1 MLQATSP
8 SCVKTLL
15 LLILSLSSLHVS
27 TCSGID
33 GDGETD
39 WFGAEDPDRLPKAT
53 KHQMCQACAMSTIQL
68 HQRSPILKL
77 DVGKISAQKR
87 FEREEFAFAVT
98 EVGFCAEVSFISYDV
113 HHATAGKWCKDFMDK
128 YNEDQQV
135 EERLAKG
142 VAGGDGFDLKE
153 LVCKDVCKNIPEKDH
168 FPQRMDPY
176 KKDSEWQAAEGSLGG
191 GGGGGGGGSSNG
203 GGSDLGGWKIRGG
216 GDEDEDDEL

>member
-1 MLQATSP
+1 MMFVHYNQSSTRFSFFPIL
-8 SCVKTLL
+8 VVVLTLL
-15 LLILSLSSLHVS
+15 LKE
-27 TCSGID
+27 TRGSGTD
-33 GDGETD
+33 GDGGETD
-39 WFGAEDPDRLPKAT
+39 WFGGDDPDSLPPAT

-113 HHATAGKWCKDFMDK
+113 HHATAGKWCKDFLDK

-142 VAGGDGFDLKE
+142 VPGGDGFDLKE
-153 LVCKDVCKNIPEKDH
+153 LVCKDVCKNIREKDH

-191 GGGGGGGGSSNG
+191 GGNTG
-203 GGSDLGGWKIRGG
+203 GGSDLGGWKIRGK
-216 GDEDEDDEL
+216 GDEDEDEEI